1 MIINKLFSSILSRA
15 AIVALL
21 FAGMWI
27 SEAKAD
33 HPSFKD
39 HVFPILKTYCLDCHQ
54 PGGDGFEK
62 SGFDLSNYQNLMKG
76 TKFGPMVIPGDAYTS
91 NLMVLIEGRADTE
104 IMMPHGSYRQ
114 EPTRKDRIL
123 LRVWINDG
131 AKDSDVFRDEVLPIL
146 DMYCLECHLPGGVGY
161 EKSGL
166 DMRDYESLMKGTR
179 FGPVVNPGDA
189 FTSNLMVLIE
199 GRSKYGAKMPYV
211 DQRDLS
217 RREKYLIRAWINRGA
232 KNN

>member
-1 MIINKLFSSILSRA
+1 
-15 AIVALL
+15 
-21 FAGMWI
+21 
-27 SEAKAD
+27 
-33 HPSFKD
+33 
-39 HVFPILKTYCLDCHQ
+39 
-54 PGGDGFEK
+54 
-62 SGFDLSNYQNLMKG
+62 
-76 TKFGPMVIPGDAYTS
+76 MVIPGDAYTS

-199 GRSKYGAKMPYV
+199 GRSKSLCGSEGPVEAGKISHPGMDQPWRQEQLTHRRLLGALKRV
-211 DQRDLS
+211 S
-217 RREKYLIRAWINRGA
+217 TVSSS
-232 KNN
+232 